1 MKPGHHRALVA
12 LGSNLNGPLGTPRDY
27 VVAALTRLEA
37 TEGVKALRHSR
48 LYRTAAWGRSD
59 QDDFINAVAEFS
71 CSLEPG
77 DLLNT
82 LLKLE
87 QELGRRRTERW
98 GPRLIDLDLLTCDD
112 IAIDSERLTLPHP
125 RMHER
130 AFVLVP
136 VLELDPW
143 FEIPGIGRAD
153 ACLAALG
160 GRQQVEPL

>member
-27 VVAALTRLEA
+27 VDLALSRLEEIA
-37 TEGVKALRHSR
+37 GVDTFRHSR
-48 LYRTAAWGRSD
+48 LYRTAAWGRTD

-71 CSLEPG
+71 CSIEPG
-77 DLLNT
+77 DLLNI
-82 LLKLE
+82 LLDLE
-87 QELGRRRTERW
+87 QALGRQRAERW

-112 IAIDSERLTLPHP
+112 IIIDSERLTLPHP

-136 VLELDPW
+136 LLELDPG

-160 GRQQVEPL
+160 GRQLVEPL